1 MLAQKYK
8 ETFPLLLPVKHSPC
22 VSVIM
27 PFEPKMNSREAVAF
41 SLKRAVDT
49 IRRDLYENFSK
60 DVADE
65 VLQKLQNV
73 IDHLDYST
81 HKKSIALYVS
91 ATIEKVYYLDIE
103 VREKIMTDT
112 SLEIRDVVMNK
123 KDERRFLVLVISGKK
138 EKIYTVAGNKFQLIT
153 SNSVAHVERDL
164 PEPVGNFT
172 DAATIKEVRLKIFLR
187 YIDNNLSNVLKF
199 YPMPLF
205 MITSKKNM
213 GYFQSITK
221 HHKNIAGFVHGNFDN
236 ATENELLKA
245 LEPQLKNWNA
255 IREDHLQQQLK
266 IARDENKLITGIRNV
281 WIRANWKHKQ
291 LLVVEKDFYCPALIT
306 EKGETV
312 FADDDKNNVMIAKDA
327 VDDVIEKVLANGG
340 DVEFVDDLKDYN
352 RIALM
357 DCYNM
362 D

>member
-1 MLAQKYK
+1 
-8 ETFPLLLPVKHSPC
+8 
-22 VSVIM
+22 M
-27 PFEPKMNSREAVAF
+27 PFEPKMNSREVIDH
-41 SLKRAVDT
+41 SLKLAVDT
-49 IRRDLYENFSK
+49 IKRDLYKNFSK
-60 DVADE
+60 DIADE

-73 IDHLDYST
+73 MEHLDYST

-112 SLEIRDVVMNK
+112 SFEIRDVVMNK
-123 KDERRFLVLVISGKK
+123 KDERRFLVLVISAKR
-138 EKIYTVAGNKFQLIT
+138 EKIYTATGNKLQLIT

-172 DAATIKEVRLKIFLR
+172 DAATIKEIRLKNFLR
-187 YIDNNLSNVLKF
+187 YIDNNLSNLLKF

-205 MITSKKNM
+205 IIAPKKTM

-221 HHKNIAGFVHGNFDN
+221 HEKNIAGYIHGNFDN
-236 ATENELLKA
+236 ATESELLKA
-245 LEPQLKNWNA
+245 LEPQLKNWNVV
-255 IREDHLQQQLK
+255 RENHLQQQLK
-266 IARDENKLITGIRNV
+266 IAGDDNRLITGISNV
-281 WIRANWKHKQ
+281 WMRANSKHKQ
-291 LLVVEKDFYCPALIT
+291 RLIVERDFYCPAFLT

-312 FADDDKNNVMIAKDA
+312 FANNNKNNVMMARDT

-340 DVEFVDDLKDYN
+340 DVEFVDDLKNYN

-357 DCYNM
+357 DCYDRN
-362 D
+362 

>member
-1 MLAQKYK
+1 MLAEKYK
-8 ETFPLLLPVKHSPC
+8 ETLPLLLPVKRSPC

-27 PFEPKMNSREAVAF
+27 PFEPKMNSREAIDH
-41 SLKRAVDT
+41 SLKVVVDT
-49 IRRDLYENFSK
+49 VKRDLYKNFSK
-60 DVADE
+60 DIADE
-65 VLQKLQNV
+65 VLQTVQNV

-91 ATIEKVYYLDIE
+91 GTREKVYYLDIE
-103 VREKIMTDT
+103 VHEKIMTDA
-112 SLEIRDVVMNK
+112 SFQIRDVVMNK

-138 EKIYTVAGNKFQLIT
+138 EKIYAATGNKLQLIT
-153 SNSVAHVERDL
+153 SNSVAHVKRDL
-164 PEPVGNFT
+164 AERVANFT
-172 DAATIKEVRLKIFLR
+172 DASTIKETRLKKFIR
-187 YIDNNLSNVLKF
+187 YIDNSLLNVLKF

-205 MITSKKNM
+205 IITSKKNM

-221 HHKNIAGFVHGNFDN
+221 HQKDIAGFVHGNLDS
-236 ATENELLKA
+236 ATESELLKA
-245 LEPQLKNWNA
+245 LEPQLKNWDA

-266 IARDENKLITGIRNV
+266 IARGDNKLITGIRNV
-281 WIRANWKHKQ
+281 WMRANLKHKQ
-291 LLVVEKDFYCPALIT
+291 LLIVEKAFYCPALIT

-312 FADDDKNNVMIAKDA
+312 FADDNKGNVMIAKDA

-340 DVEFVDDLKDYN
+340 DVEFVDDLRDHN

-357 DCYNM
+357 DCHNM